1 MLTKRPHILKQKKQK
16 KKTTTTKKATGLFK
30 YVWPF
35 LLLPGIKEL
44 KP

>member
-1 MLTKRPHILKQKKQK
+1 MLTKGHTYLNKK
-16 KKTTTTKKATGLFK
+16 KKATGLFK